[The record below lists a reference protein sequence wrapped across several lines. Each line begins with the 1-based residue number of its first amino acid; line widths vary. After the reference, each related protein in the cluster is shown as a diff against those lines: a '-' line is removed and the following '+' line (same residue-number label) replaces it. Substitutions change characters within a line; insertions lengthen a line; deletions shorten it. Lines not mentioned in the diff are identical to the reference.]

1 VQLFIT
7 LTHAAAEV
15 VVESPAVAA
24 YPQAVAESLRAV
36 VAFPPVVVGS
46 LREVV
51 GSLRAEEVSR
61 LAAASPRPHWPAP
74 FSSS

>member
-1 VQLFIT
+1 MQLFIT
-7 LTHAAAEV
+7 LTHAAEVV

-36 VAFPPVVVGS
+36 AVFPPV
-46 LREVV
+46 VV